1 MDPKKNLR
9 LLAQL
14 RREYVRQNFVFTSV
28 QRDEYA
34 QLLDERRKRVKTFS
48 KY

>member
-1 MDPKKNLR
+1 VDPKKNLR
-9 LLAQL
+9 RLAQL

-34 QLLDERRKRVKTFS
+34 QLLDERRKRVKTFDN
-48 KY
+48 Y